1 MNNSFKVPNDHN
13 IYSALNTGKVSDS
26 AMTELFLSRGILI
39 SPKAEKEQRAFYFS
53 SFIHGFKDYEI
64 ISSQHAK
71 GNRTEFTTS
80 AQVHS
85 EIEFSDILAA
95 CSSFED
101 KVDKFYQNS
110 QITDI
115 NIETQNA
122 NKINVKV
129 NYQKFHPDKQMFA
142 QFEPKTAVIE
152 VNVTEDGLYI
162 ESPST
167 LEAHDWLELLIDQIS
182 EAQEKSKVKLIDLT
196 YLTDPEEYWNFFNN
210 LTSNLPGFERADV
223 LEVKLKKPKDSN
235 DGGSDDDEEEES
247 TLTYRI
253 DSASY
258 TGTQLH
264 RAEEFKLKISEG
276 FQLNKFS
283 WDCKEKGN
291 VNSDIFK
298 LCVKLNE
305 SKNKKILSF
314 ISKGFIKYN
323 VEKGEYLKH
332 PQSLPT
338 MAEKKFNKLVFETAL
353 SLLNPP
359 DVKIAKIR
367 DKSA

>member
-26 AMTELFLSRGILI
+26 ALSELFLNRGILI
-39 SPKAEKEQRAFYFS
+39 STKTDKEQRAFYFS
-53 SFIHGFKDYEI
+53 SFIHGFKDYET
-64 ISSQHAK
+64 ISAQHSK
-71 GNRTEFTTS
+71 GSRTEFITS
-80 AQVHS
+80 AQIHTEVD
-85 EIEFSDILAA
+85 FSDVLAT
-95 CSSFED
+95 CTGFDDIVE
-101 KVDKFYQNS
+101 KFYQNS

-115 NIETQNA
+115 EVSTQNA
-122 NKINVKV
+122 NKIHLKV
-129 NYQKFHPDKQMFA
+129 NYQKYHPDKQMFA

-152 VNVTEDGLYI
+152 INMTSDGLYI

-167 LEAHDWLELLIDQIS
+167 SEAHEWLELLITQIS
-182 EAQEKSKVKLIDLT
+182 ESNEKSKVKLIDLT
-196 YLTDPEEYWNFFNN
+196 YLTDPEEYWDFFNK
-210 LTSNLPGFERADV
+210 LTSNLPGYERADV
-223 LEVKLKKPKDSN
+223 LEVVLKKPKDSTEN
-235 DGGSDDDEEEES
+235 DLEEDEES

-258 TGTQLH
+258 KGTQLH
-264 RAEEFKLKISEG
+264 RAEEFKVKIAEG

-298 LCVKLNE
+298 LCVKLND
-305 SKNKKILSF
+305 SKNRKILSF

-323 VEKGEYLKH
+323 IEKGEHLKH
-332 PQSLPT
+332 PQPLPT
-338 MAEKKFNKLVFETAL
+338 SIEKTFNKLIFETAL

-359 DVKIAKIR
+359 NVKIAKIR